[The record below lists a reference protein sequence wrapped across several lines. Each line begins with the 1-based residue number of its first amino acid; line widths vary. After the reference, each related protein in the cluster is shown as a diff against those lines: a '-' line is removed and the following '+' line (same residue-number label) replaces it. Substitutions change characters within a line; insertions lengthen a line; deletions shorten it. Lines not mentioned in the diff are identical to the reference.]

1 MVEKSEVQ
9 VEIIVETEGVNE
21 VDQRARVERNE
32 N

>member
-9 VEIIVETEGVNE
+9 VEIIVETDGVNE
-21 VDQRARVERNE
+21 MDQRAPVERNE

>member
-9 VEIIVETEGVNE
+9 VEIIVETDGVNE
-21 VDQRARVERNE
+21 MDQRARVERNG

>member
-9 VEIIVETEGVNE
+9 VETTVETDGVNE